1 MCCILFYFFIS
12 LILIKEN
19 TKQRISIYQTQRNV
33 YTKYRNLNFFSLI
46 KIYLKIAQ
54 RCLIT
59 NIPKAV
65 IIISITEI
73 AVIKYAE
80 INKIISNKLKTYQIV
95 FEHNVQSQ

>member
-1 MCCILFYFFIS
+1 MIP
-12 LILIKEN
+12 IKEN

-33 YTKYRNLNFFSLI
+33 YTKYRNLNFFS
-46 KIYLKIAQ
+46 YNQ
-54 RCLIT
+54 
-59 NIPKAV
+59 NIPEDCPPIAV

-80 INKIISNKLKTYQIV
+80 INRIISNKNKKTYQNV

>member
-1 MCCILFYFFIS
+1 MCCVLFYFFIS

-33 YTKYRNLNFFSLI
+33 YTKYRNLNF

-59 NIPKAV
+59 NIPIAV

-80 INKIISNKLKTYQIV
+80 INKIISNKLITYQIV